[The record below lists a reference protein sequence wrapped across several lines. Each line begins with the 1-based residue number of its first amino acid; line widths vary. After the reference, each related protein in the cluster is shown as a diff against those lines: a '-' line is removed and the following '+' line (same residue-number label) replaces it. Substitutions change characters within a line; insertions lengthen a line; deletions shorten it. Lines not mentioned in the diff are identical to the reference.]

1 MTIKQTAANQANAK
15 LSTGPKS
22 IEGKQ
27 AVSGNRTTH
36 GILSTRLF
44 LADESPE
51 EYQTLLDGLQVQL
64 RPVGAL
70 ELSLVERIAVSLWR
84 QRRLV
89 NAETAAI
96 AIGMSP
102 ATIADLV
109 SSAMGISK
117 YSDNAI
123 KPKDLEPPDQEQLE
137 WCMAVIAE
145 CEGAL
150 NLDRLQKEAPMV
162 YKQLTEDAT
171 GEESLAEYLEEVGG
185 LTDYLYEMADWCR
198 KELEKAKQFEQI
210 AKLTGPAIDKLR
222 VPWGQLETFIKY
234 QASLD
239 NQLYKAMKAL
249 REAQEWRLQTIEGQP
264 ETSSEAA

>member
-1 MTIKQTAANQANAK
+1 MTTKQTEANRANAK

-22 IEGKQ
+22 IKNKQ
-27 AVSGNRTTH
+27 AVSGNRITH

-44 LADESPE
+44 LVDESAE
-51 EYQTLLDGLQVQL
+51 EYQVLLDDLQVQL

-70 ELSLVERIAVSLWR
+70 ELSLMERIAVSLWR

-96 AIGMSP
+96 SINMTP
-102 ATIADLV
+102 DTIADLV
-109 SSAMGISK
+109 SEAMDISK
-117 YSDNAI
+117 YGDNAI

-137 WCMAVIAE
+137 WCKAVIAE
-145 CEGAL
+145 CESDL
-150 NLDRLQKEAPMV
+150 NLNQLEKKAPLV

-171 GEESLAEYLEEVGG
+171 GEEGLAEYLEEVGG
-185 LTDYLYEMADWCR
+185 LTSYLYDMADWCR
-198 KELEKAKQFEQI
+198 GELEKAKQFGQI
-210 AKLTGPAIDKLR
+210 AKLTGTAIDKLR
-222 VPWGQLETFIKY
+222 VPWGKLETFIKY

-239 NQLYKAMKAL
+239 NQTYKAMKAL

-264 ETSSEAA
+264 ETNSEAA